1 MKHTNSSNAKNTNNP
16 YRINNEIDAKE
27 IRVIDQNGN
36 LVGLMSVEDGIRKA
50 QSESLDLVEVSP
62 NSNPPVCKIA
72 NFGKMKYELQK
83 KLSDAK
89 KKQKVVELKEIKM
102 TINIGNGDYDV
113 KIKHAKENALIMH
126 PGPMNRGIEIDAS
139 LADDINRSIIVQQV
153 EMGVAVRMAC
163 LKILMENQS

>member
-1 MKHTNSSNAKNTNNP
+1 MKHTNSSNAKKTNNP

-83 KLSDAK
+83 NYPMQRKSK
-89 KKQKVVELKEIKM
+89 K
-102 TINIGNGDYDV
+102 
-113 KIKHAKENALIMH
+113 
-126 PGPMNRGIEIDAS
+126 
-139 LADDINRSIIVQQV
+139 
-153 EMGVAVRMAC
+153 
-163 LKILMENQS
+163 